1 MLKRRRRSI
10 GTAPYSSAR
19 VGGAGAGRFL
29 AGSSGVGGGV
39 VVAGGGGT
47 PKKWARI
54 WPAIGAADWPPA
66 VPCSTI
72 TAIAMRGLS
81 IGAKHMNQPC
91 GWYWCDFLSVS
102 SRACVT
108 TWADPVLPDADAGQ
122 LRPPAGAAGCDHRG
136 HALLHGRDR
145 GGLEA

>member
-1 MLKRRRRSI
+1 
-10 GTAPYSSAR
+10 
-19 VGGAGAGRFL
+19 GAGRGPGL
-29 AGSSGVGGGV
+29 PVSTGVGGGI

-108 TWADPVLPDADAGQ
+108 TWADPVLPATRMPGSCARQ
-122 LRPPAGAAGCDHRG
+122 PVPPGATTAAMPVLKAAIVDGWR
-136 HALLHGRDR
+136 
-145 GGLEA
+145 